1 MCKILSL
8 RFFMSKNNFATLSND
23 TLKELR
29 GIGHRLSPIVMV
41 GANGLSPALIEET
54 ARALTDHELIK
65 VKIPA
70 GSAEDRKVCASA
82 LAEATESTVV
92 HHIGRMVLLFRKNDK
107 PNDKLSNLVR
117 FGF

>member
-1 MCKILSL
+1 MAKPN
-8 RFFMSKNNFATLSND
+8 FNNLSND

-29 GIGHRLSPIVMV
+29 GIGHRLNPIIMV
-41 GANGLSPALIEET
+41 GGNGLTPTLIEET
-54 ARALTDHELIK
+54 ARALSDHELIK

-70 GSAEDRKVCASA
+70 GSSDERKECAAA
-82 LAEATESTVV
+82 LADATDSQVV
-92 HHIGRMVLLFRKNDK
+92 HHIGRMVLLFRKNDE

>member
-1 MCKILSL
+1 MAKK
-8 RFFMSKNNFATLSND
+8 FTNLSND

-29 GIGHRLSPIVMV
+29 GIGHHLSPIITV
-41 GANGLSPALIEET
+41 GANGLSPTLIEET
-54 ARALTDHELIK
+54 ARALSDHELIK

-70 GSAEDRKVCASA
+70 GSADERKECATS

-92 HHIGRMVLLFRKNDK
+92 HHIGRMVLLFRKNDE
-107 PNDKLSNLVR
+107 PNEKLSNLAR

>member
-1 MCKILSL
+1 
-8 RFFMSKNNFATLSND
+8 MSNLTND
-23 TLKELR
+23 TLKTLR
-29 GIGHRLSPIVMV
+29 GIGHRLSPVIII
-41 GANGLSPALIEET
+41 GANGLSPTLIEET

-70 GSAEDRKVCASA
+70 GSAEERKDCASA

-92 HHIGRMVLLFRKNDK
+92 HHIGRMVLLFRKN
-107 PNDKLSNLVR
+107 PEANDKLSNLAR

>member
-1 MCKILSL
+1 MAKK
-8 RFFMSKNNFATLSND
+8 FTNLSND

-29 GIGHRLSPIVMV
+29 GIGHHLSPIITV
-41 GANGLSPALIEET
+41 GANGLSPTLIEET
-54 ARALTDHELIK
+54 ARALSDHELIK

-70 GSAEDRKVCASA
+70 GSSDERKECATA

-92 HHIGRMVLLFRKNDK
+92 HHIGRMVLLFRKNDE
-107 PNDKLSNLVR
+107 PNEKLSNLAR

>member
-1 MCKILSL
+1 MAKILHL
-8 RFFMSKNNFATLSND
+8 EKFMSKKSQERELI
-23 TLKELR
+23 KELR

-41 GANGLSPALIEET
+41 GANGLSPTLIEET

-70 GSAEDRKVCASA
+70 GSAEDRKACASA

>member
-1 MCKILSL
+1 
-8 RFFMSKNNFATLSND
+8 MSKIHAKTISRED
-23 TLKELR
+23 IKELR
-29 GIGHRLSPIVMV
+29 GIGHRLSPIVIV
-41 GANGLSPALIEET
+41 GANGLSPTLIEET
-54 ARALTDHELIK
+54 ARALNDHELIK

-70 GSAEDRKVCASA
+70 GSADERKECASA

-92 HHIGRMVLLFRKNDK
+92 HHIGRMVLLFRKNPE